1 MKITLPSGVIIEG
14 EAAEI
19 TPMLASIVDHDIE
32 APIAGGDHEDKKLS
46 ADLKRS
52 VAYNKLSAKNRE
64 AYDLLKLQKGPVQVV
79 RLAEMLEIT
88 NSAMQGRLHTLKI
101 EGLVDNPAWGLWE
114 AL

>member
-32 APIAGGDHEDKKLS
+32 TPISGGDHEDKKLS

-52 VAYNKLSAKNRE
+52 VEYKRLGSKNRE
-64 AYDLLKLQKGPVQVV
+64 TYHAMVAEGGGIQVSLL
-79 RLAEMLEIT
+79 ADMLGVSA
-88 NSAMQGRLHTLKI
+88 SAMQGRIATLR
-101 EGLVDNPAWGLWE
+101 EAGLVRKVSHGIWE